1 MMVGMLVSFVSTWQ
15 KLVIWEEE
23 ISIKKIPLSDWPVG
37 MPMVHFIDWFPVHCG
52 HCHHWDSNSW
62 MKKALEN
69 KPVSI
74 TPSSPLRD
82 YIRII
87 WYFELR
93 ISSSGQLWQKKQP
106 WLSEISIFEIRSSAS
121 SSGSAHR
128 SYDLESPRLAALI
141 MYDIQSGGSC
151 FEGLKRSWRTSETL
165 YCVRAGVFGQVW
177 RSHQ

>member
-1 MMVGMLVSFVSTWQ
+1 
-15 KLVIWEEE
+15 
-23 ISIKKIPLSDWPVG
+23 

-52 HCHHWDSNSW
+52 HCHHWDGNSW

-82 YIRII
+82 YIRTI

-106 WLSEISIFEIRSSAS
+106 WLTEISIFEIRSSAS

-128 SYDLESPRLAALI
+128 SYDLESPRLAAQLDTVWDSARWFLFWRPEEVI
-141 MYDIQSGGSC
+141 ENIWDFVLCPSWSFYRSGEAISKVQPLLNQSPRT
-151 FEGLKRSWRTSETL
+151 EG
-165 YCVRAGVFGQVW
+165 VMQA
-177 RSHQ
+177 